1 SFGPHVVGGGGEVRV
16 EHGRGSCDSARIL
29 AVRGLPQEALQPP
42 QITHH
47 QARIELIQ
55 IPVVRDDSGGLLT
68 QERTASRTHGGA
80 GVVESP
86 DAAVGCVVRPHG
98 VHGGFQAYSGRV
110 GGQVGQDLVGG
121 SAVGAHL
128 PAVHGQG
135 DAAQEC

>member
-1 SFGPHVVGGGGEVRV
+1 I
-16 EHGRGSCDSARIL
+16 C
-29 AVRGLPQEALQPP
+29 
-42 QITHH
+42 
-47 QARIELIQ
+47 
-55 IPVVRDDSGGLLT
+55 
-68 QERTASRTHGGA
+68 RTHGGA

-98 VHGGFQAYSGRV
+98 VHGGFQAYSGRL

-135 DAAQEC
+135 DAAQECHRDRSLGRFGCLVFQDHRTAWSWFWRVFVLPLLLLVLSLGFLGLGRGRGGGRRVGGGRAAAGRLSGGGV